1 MTLHGKYLLPAAL
14 LLFASIPGWAQMGNV
29 GSPEGGSLLEEY
41 TNILTVDEP
50 WHFIGDNVLVV
61 GEGPKLRV
69 MLPYGG
75 SADNGAAFAE
85 TVNRYAETFP
95 DQTIYCM
102 PIPTACEFY
111 TPYTAE
117 PYIRSQA
124 HVIRDIFLQLSP
136 DIRPVNVYS
145 TLGSH
150 ASEDIFA
157 RTDHRW
163 LPLGAFYAAR
173 EFATVAE
180 APFKELDAYKER
192 PVTGYTGTLYRY
204 TGDEDVK
211 AAAEDF
217 IRYVPWASR
226 GLRPSGRKLLILKD
240 GSGKILSEFLQYSF
254 QEVHMVDCRRFSGDL
269 RRLIANRGIT
279 DILFACDLEHIGMQA
294 VLDSLNAYLDR

>member
-1 MTLHGKYLLPAAL
+1 MSPHRKYLLPAAL
-14 LLFASIPGWAQMGNV
+14 LLLAHIPGWAQMGNV
-29 GSPEGGSLLEEY
+29 QAPEEGSAVEEY

-50 WHFIGDNVLVV
+50 WHFTGDSVLVV
-61 GEGPKLRV
+61 GEGARLRA

-75 SADNGAAFAE
+75 SPDNGAAFAE
-85 TVNRYAETFP
+85 TVNRYGEAFP
-95 DQTIYCM
+95 DQTVFCM

-124 HVIRDIFLQLSP
+124 HVIRDIFIQLSP
-136 DIRPVNVYS
+136 EIRPVNVH
-145 TLGSH
+145 TALGLH
-150 ASEDIFA
+150 AAEDIYA

-173 EFATVAE
+173 EFAAVAE

-204 TGDEDVK
+204 TGDAGIK

-217 IRYVPWASR
+217 VRYVPWASR
-226 GLRPSGRKLLILKD
+226 GLHPKDRKLLLIRD

-269 RRLIANRGIT
+269 SRLVSNRGIT
-279 DILFACDLEHIGMQA
+279 DILIACDLEHIGMQA
-294 VLDSLNAYLDR
+294 VIDSLNAYLNR

>member
-1 MTLHGKYLLPAAL
+1 MHLFREYLFAAVL
-14 LLFASIPGWAQMGNV
+14 LLASVPCRAQMGNV
-29 GSPEGGSLLEEY
+29 GAPEGGSFLEEY

-50 WHFIGDNVLVV
+50 WHFTGDNVLVV
-61 GEGPKLRV
+61 GEGPRLRA

-75 SADNGAAFAE
+75 SPDNGAAFAE
-85 TVNRYAETFP
+85 LVGRYAEAFP
-95 DQTIYCM
+95 DQTVYCM

-124 HVIRDIFLQLSP
+124 AVIRNIFIQLSP
-136 DIRPVNVYS
+136 DIRPVNVY
-145 TLGSH
+145 TPLAQH
-150 ASEDIFA
+150 AAEDIYA

-173 EFATVAE
+173 AFATVAE
-180 APFKELDAYKER
+180 VPFRELDAYRER

-204 TGDEDVK
+204 TGDDAVG

-217 IRYVPWASR
+217 VRYVPWAGR
-226 GLRPSGRKLLILKD
+226 GLRPEGRKLLIIKD

-254 QEVHMVDCRRFSGDL
+254 QEVHLVDCRRFSGDF
-269 RRLIANRGIT
+269 RRLVANRGIT